1 MPELPEVETV
11 RRGLAPVLEGATIIR
26 VETRRRDLR
35 TPFPPRFAER
45 LAGARITRL
54 GRRGKYLVAELD
66 THESLIM
73 HLGMSGRFS
82 FDGAGKSEPDGLY
95 YSGPPDPAHDHVVFH
110 LQRAGGGASRA
121 IYNDPR
127 RFGLMDLAAT
137 AAINECRH
145 FKDMGP
151 EPLSAEFS
159 AARFN
164 EALCGQAAIKAA
176 LLDQTVVAGVG
187 NIYAC
192 EALYRAGVSPRRM
205 AASVAG
211 ARGLRLHRALIAVL
225 NEAIEAGGSTL
236 RNFAASNGAIG
247 AFQERF
253 LVYNREGEPCRG
265 CGRAIRRL
273 VQSGR
278 STFYCAHCQR

>member
-1 MPELPEVETV
+1 
-11 RRGLAPVLEGATIIR
+11 LAPVLEGATIIR

-45 LAGARITRL
+45 LAGARVARL
-54 GRRGKYLVAELD
+54 SRRGKYLIADLD
-66 THESLIM
+66 SGESLIM

-82 FDGAGKSEPDGLY
+82 VDGARKSEPGVFYRSD
-95 YSGPPDPAHDHVVFH
+95 PPDPAHDHVVFH
-110 LQRAGGGASRA
+110 LRGRAEASRA

-127 RFGLMDLAAT
+127 RFGLMDLVAT
-137 AAINECRH
+137 STIEDCRH
-145 FKDMGP
+145 FKGMGP
-151 EPLSAEFS
+151 EPLSPEFTGE
-159 AARFN
+159 RLN
-164 EALCGQAAIKAA
+164 EGLASRAPIKSA
-176 LLDQTVVAGVG
+176 LLNQAVVAGVG

-211 ARGLRLHRALIAVL
+211 ARGLRLHGALIAVL